1 MFLYLPHDLKVFDNF
16 FVNFNLTCLL
26 NEMRRAM
33 DPAELSGMT
42 VTCLPAEMLYY
53 RKKAK
58 ISHANK
64 IYVQINKDYLG
75 HVCLGV

>member
-1 MFLYLPHDLKVFDNF
+1 
-16 FVNFNLTCLL
+16 
-26 NEMRRAM
+26 MRRAM

-53 RKKAK
+53 RKKAT

>member
-1 MFLYLPHDLKVFDNF
+1 
-16 FVNFNLTCLL
+16 
-26 NEMRRAM
+26 MRRAM

-42 VTCLPAEMLYY
+42 VTCLAAEMLYY
-53 RKKAK
+53 RKKAT
-58 ISHANK
+58 ISCANK

>member
-1 MFLYLPHDLKVFDNF
+1 
-16 FVNFNLTCLL
+16 
-26 NEMRRAM
+26 MRRAM

-42 VTCLPAEMLYY
+42 VTYLPAKMLYN
-53 RKKAK
+53 RKKAT
-58 ISHANK
+58 ISYANK

>member
-1 MFLYLPHDLKVFDNF
+1 MTIF

-42 VTCLPAEMLYY
+42 VTCLPAEMLYD
-53 RKKAK
+53 RKKAT
-58 ISHANK
+58 ISYANK